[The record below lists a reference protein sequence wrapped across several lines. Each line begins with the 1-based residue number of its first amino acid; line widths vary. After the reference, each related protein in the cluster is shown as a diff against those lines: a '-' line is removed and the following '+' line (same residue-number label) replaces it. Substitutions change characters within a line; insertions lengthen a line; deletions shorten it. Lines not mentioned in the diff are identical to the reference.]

1 MISLRCLAFLFL
13 LWGAIPARS
22 VTLQLQMQHT
32 FAGEP
37 LALDSLRYQNSAH
50 ETLSVTR
57 LSYLLSGFALQKSDG
72 TWQELPGQVAWMSED
87 QHRTI
92 ARLPNV
98 PPGNYLTLRFDVGL
112 DAKTNT
118 ADTSKLAPNDP
129 LNPER
134 NGLHWSWQGNYIFV
148 ALEGLFR
155 NGNEQPGGYV
165 YHLAHDANRTRINLA
180 APLDLTHDAAVTVNL
195 DVATLLSAP
204 HPLSFAR
211 DGVSTHSRD
220 GDPVATALAGNL
232 PTAFRLVAVTSM
244 LPQISQPSPLKPL
257 YLPPTYTPYAFK
269 MSASFP
275 IPELPRDNPLIVERV
290 TLGDKLFHD
299 DALSRTHT
307 VSCSTCHQ
315 ADYAFAEPRP
325 LSHGVDNRVG
335 RRNAMPLFNLAWKS
349 EFFWDGRAPSL
360 RIQSLLPIRDHREM
374 DTTLGQMVQNV
385 AAKPEYAALFTAAY
399 GTPEISVGRISL
411 ALEQYVL
418 TLTSF
423 DSKFDRALRGQAQFT
438 DEEKHGL
445 QLFTTE
451 YDPRTR
457 QYGADCFHCH
467 GGPLFTDHQFHNN
480 GLDDL
485 PLADLGRGAI
495 TREPSDNGKF
505 ATPSLRNVA
514 LTAPYMHDGRFKTLE
529 EVVEHYNRGV
539 HRTDTLDPNLAKH
552 PAAGLQLSD
561 ADKRAL
567 VAFLK
572 TLTDPQYLAGPQ
584 VNGSLAEGK

>member
-1 MISLRCLAFLFL
+1 MNWSRNRWWL
-13 LWGAIPARS
+13 LWLVVITSQVANG

-37 LALDSLRYQNSAH
+37 LRLDSLRYQNSAQ

-72 TWQELPGQVAWMSED
+72 TWLELPGQVAWMSED
-87 QHRTI
+87 QHRT
-92 ARLPNV
+92 AALLQKV

-112 DAKTNT
+112 DAKANAT
-118 ADTSKLAPNDP
+118 DPGKLAPGDP
-129 LNPER
+129 LNPEL
-134 NGLHWSWQGNYIFV
+134 NGLHWSWQGNYIFL

-155 NGNEQPGGYV
+155 QGNAQPGGYV
-165 YHLAHDANRTRINLA
+165 YHLAHEANRTRINLA
-180 APLDLTHDAAVTVNL
+180 APLDLTHDAAVTVGFDL
-195 DVATLLSAP
+195 AALLNAP
-204 HPLSFAR
+204 HPLSFTR
-211 DGVSTHSRD
+211 DGVSTHSRA
-220 GDPVATALAGNL
+220 GDPVASTLAGNL
-232 PTAFRLVAVTSM
+232 PTAFRLLSVTSL

-257 YLPPTYTPYAFK
+257 YLPATYTPYAFK

-275 IPELPRDNPLIVERV
+275 IPDLPRDNPLIVERV
-290 TLGDKLFHD
+290 SLGDKLFHD

-307 VSCSTCHQ
+307 VSCATCHQ
-315 ADYAFAEPRP
+315 EDYAFAEPRP
-325 LSHGVDNRVG
+325 FSHGVENRVG

-360 RIQSLLPIRDHREM
+360 RIQTLMPVQDHREM
-374 DTTLGQMVQNV
+374 DTTLGQMVKNV
-385 AAKPEYAALFTAAY
+385 AAKPEYAALMTAAY
-399 GTPEISVGRISL
+399 GTPEVSVGRISL

-418 TLTSF
+418 TLTSS
-423 DSKFDRALRGQAQFT
+423 DSKFDRAMRGQAQFT
-438 DEEKHGL
+438 DEEKRGL
-445 QLFTTE
+445 QLFMTE

-480 GLDDL
+480 GLDDV

-495 TREPSDNGKF
+495 TQERSDAGKF
-505 ATPSLRNVA
+505 STPSLRNVE

-529 EVVEHYNRGV
+529 EVVEHYNSGL
-539 HRTDTLDPNLAKH
+539 HRSATLDPNLAKH
-552 PAAGLQLSD
+552 PTTGLQLSA

-572 TLTDPQYLAGPQ
+572 TLTDPKYLAAAK
-584 VNGSLAEGK
+584 LAQSK